1 MKAGSHRAPLFRCV
15 SCINVSQKVVY
26 IFIANW
32 VGFEFLH
39 LPRKL
44 QPIRDRWYR
53 IFRAHTKSGVVG
65 DKSRLFPACMMSG
78 VVPSDDTLHLPPLQF
93 VVELM
98 PADSYLAHE
107 QLKELVDAC

>member
-1 MKAGSHRAPLFRCV
+1 MKAGSQRAPLFRCV

-44 QPIRDRWYR
+44 QPIRDRWDGV
-53 IFRAHTKSGVVG
+53 FRAHAEAGVVC
-65 DKSRLFPACMMSG
+65 DKSRLLPAVMVSG
-78 VVPSDDTLHLPPLQF
+78 IIASDDALHLPP
-93 VVELM
+93 
-98 PADSYLAHE
+98 S
-107 QLKELVDAC
+107 

>member
-1 MKAGSHRAPLFRCV
+1 MKMGSQRAPLFRCV
-15 SCINVSQKVVY
+15 GSVDVCQKVVY

-32 VGFEFLH
+32 VGFGPLH

-53 IFRAHTKSGVVG
+53 IFRAHTKSGIVCY
-65 DKSRLFPACMMSG
+65 KSRLLPSVMVSG
-78 VVPSDDTLHLPPLQF
+78 VITSDNTLYLPPLQF

-98 PADSYLAHE
+98 ATDSYLAHE
-107 QLKELVDAC
+107 QLKQLVDGC